1 MEALRSYLRES
12 WEEFA
17 HNTTWPTWL
26 SLQRSAVVVIVASLV
41 FALVVF
47 VMDKGLSTI
56 LDFVYNLLA

>member
-1 MEALRSYLRES
+1 MEALRSYLSES

-17 HNTTWPTWL
+17 HRTTWPTRL
-26 SLQRSAVVVIVASLV
+26 NLQRSTVVVIVASLE

-47 VMDKGLSTI
+47 AMDKGLSTV

>member
-17 HNTTWPTWL
+17 HHTTWPTWL

-47 VMDKGLSTI
+47 AMDKVLSTI

>member
-17 HNTTWPTWL
+17 HHTTWPTWL
-26 SLQRSAVVVIVASLV
+26 NLQRSTVVVIVASLV
-41 FALVVF
+41 FALLVF
-47 VMDKGLSTI
+47 AMDKSLSTV

>member
-17 HNTTWPTWL
+17 HRTTWPTWL
-26 SLQRSAVVVIVASLV
+26 NLQRSTVVVIIASLV

-47 VMDKGLSTI
+47 AMDKGLSTV

>member
-17 HNTTWPTWL
+17 HRTAWPTWL
-26 SLQRSAVVVIVASLV
+26 NLQRSTVVVIVASLV

-47 VMDKGLSTI
+47 AMDKGLSTV

>member
-17 HNTTWPTWL
+17 HRTTWPTWL
-26 SLQRSAVVVIVASLV
+26 NLQRSTVVVIVASLV

-47 VMDKGLSTI
+47 AMDKGLSTV